1 MKNSISSAERSNDT
15 EQKAAALAC
24 ELDNLRPECERLKS
38 QLASH
43 QAVVASN
50 GDLRRQ
56 INTLEV
62 ELENEK
68 RSKLRARQAEENLT
82 ISDLRSK
89 LQQIQG
95 KLDAEKR
102 DKTSLHRELA
112 ESRGQQ
118 KLDKER
124 LSDINSKLKETE
136 GALKVVRADLEE
148 SRLKLAASNQKST
161 KVAEVPQKKSTK
173 AKPARAIIEPS
184 IVEAEMPVDDVNIQT
199 PGDETPSAA
208 RQPRRR
214 GTDHALLG
222 EKSNFSITPFL
233 NKGRDA
239 SQYPELDS
247 DSSVSSA
254 DVAEMARVGKGKAS
268 PESPPARAKRIAGRQ
283 PPTKLNA
290 KKATQG
296 DEQTRPVKAKLGGST
311 ANPKI
316 TGRKRPRL
324 GAASDAGL
332 TNDDK
337 ENSESDFAMRE
348 PETDH
353 NLPVPEEALPSKA
366 QEPDGPKR
374 KRKLFI
380 GKAKTMFDDDEMEDA
395 NPPRLGPVKR
405 SRAQLAGVSNAFATS
420 EKTFSPLK
428 RERRGVNASFL
439 G

>member
-1 MKNSISSAERSNDT
+1 MKNSISSVERSNDA

-68 RSKLRARQAEENLT
+68 RSKLRAHQAEENLT

-89 LQQIQG
+89 LQQIEG

-102 DKTSLHRELA
+102 DKTGLHKELA

-124 LSDINSKLKETE
+124 LSALKSKLKETE
-136 GALKVVRADLEE
+136 GTLKVAQADLEE
-148 SRLKLAASNQKST
+148 SRHKLAASKQKST
-161 KVAEVPQKKSTK
+161 KVAELPQKKLTK
-173 AKPARAIIEPS
+173 SMPALAIIEPS
-184 IVEAEMPVDDVNIQT
+184 IVEAEMSVDDVNIQT
-199 PGDETPSAA
+199 PGDETSSGA

-214 GTDHALLG
+214 GPDHALLG
-222 EKSNFSITPFL
+222 EKSTFSITPFL

-239 SQYPELDS
+239 SQYPDLDS
-247 DSSVSSA
+247 DSSVSNA
-254 DVAEMARVGKGKAS
+254 EVAEMARVERGRVS
-268 PESPPARAKRIAGRQ
+268 PESPPARAKRTAGRQ

-290 KKATQG
+290 KKTSQG
-296 DEQTRPVKAKLGGST
+296 DVQTQSVKAKLGESN
-311 ANPKI
+311 ANPKS

-324 GAASDAGL
+324 GAASDTGL
-332 TNDDK
+332 TNDK
-337 ENSESDFAMRE
+337 KNSDSDFALQE

-353 NLPVPEEALPSKA
+353 NLPVPEEAPPSKA
-366 QEPDGPKR
+366 QEPDVPKR
-374 KRKLFI
+374 KRKMLI

-395 NPPRLGPVKR
+395 NPLRLGPVKR
-405 SRAQLAGVSNAFATS
+405 SRAHLAGVSNAFATS
-420 EKTFSPLK
+420 GKTFSPLK